1 MLRVRPTRYTS
12 ALPQLRGLL
21 ESLGLVA
28 TEEGNGWTT
37 MDSSGGRILL
47 RSVTAGSTGAAGDGV
62 TVFGV
67 EIREPEEFARRTL
80 EDGGSAVLE
89 DGNGGQRV
97 RVTGPDGLTFLAEPS
112 QHSAPCADAD
122 PAVAV
127 RLEWLTPDVPG
138 ALATLASIGARPRT
152 AHAAPEPALAAP
164 AVQPGAEPLGTEFTA
179 KNGGVLA
186 ALPAPVP
193 AVSGIVLEYDG
204 DLAALGARLAADG
217 WQPGRGEAPG
227 QPGAVV
233 RLTVPVADGSPVVI
247 LPAPPTHTVE
257 Q

>member
-28 TEEGNGWTT
+28 TEEENGWTT
-37 MDSSGGRILL
+37 MDSASGRILL
-47 RSVTAGSTGAAGDGV
+47 RPVPAGAAGDGV
-62 TVFGV
+62 TAFGV
-67 EIREPEEFARRTL
+67 EIRDAEQFARRTL
-80 EDGGSAVLE
+80 EDGGTAVLE
-89 DGNGGQRV
+89 DGLGGPRV
-97 RVTGPDGLTFLAEPS
+97 RVTGPDGLSFLAEPT
-112 QHSAPCADAD
+112 QHGAQCADAD

-138 ALATLASIGARPRT
+138 ALATLSSIGARPRT

-164 AVQPGAEPLGTEFTA
+164 AVQPGAEPIGTEFIA
-179 KNGGVLA
+179 KNGGVFA

-204 DLAALGARLAADG
+204 DLAALGARLASEG
-217 WQPGRGEAPG
+217 WSPGEGEAPH

>member
-28 TEEGNGWTT
+28 TEEGNGWAIL
-37 MDSSGGRILL
+37 DSASGRIRLQAV
-47 RSVTAGSTGAAGDGV
+47 SAGAEGDGV
-62 TVFGV
+62 TAFGV
-67 EIREPEEFARRTL
+67 EIRGPEEFARRTL
-80 EDGGSAVLE
+80 EDGGVAVLE
-89 DGNGGQRV
+89 DGLGGPRV
-97 RVTGPDGLTFLAEPS
+97 RVTGPDGLSFLAEPTAHAA
-112 QHSAPCADAD
+112 QCADAD
-122 PAVAV
+122 PAVTV

-138 ALATLASIGARPRT
+138 ALTTLAAIGARPR
-152 AHAAPEPALAAP
+152 AAQTP
-164 AVQPGAEPLGTEFTA
+164 VQPGAEPVGTEFTA
-179 KNGGVLA
+179 KNGGVFA

-204 DLAALGARLAADG
+204 DLAALGARLANDG
-217 WQPGRGEAPG
+217 WSPGEGEAPG
-227 QPGAVV
+227 RPGAVV

>member
-28 TEEGNGWTT
+28 TEEGNGWIT
-37 MDSSGGRILL
+37 MDSAGGRILL
-47 RSVTAGSTGAAGDGV
+47 RSVPAGAAGDGV
-62 TVFGV
+62 TAFGV

-80 EDGGSAVLE
+80 QDGGSAVLE
-89 DGNGGQRV
+89 EGLGGPRV
-97 RVTGPDGLTFLAEPS
+97 RVTGPDGLSFLAEPTAHGA
-112 QHSAPCADAD
+112 QCADAD

-138 ALATLASIGARPRT
+138 ALATLASIGARPRA
-152 AHAAPEPALAAP
+152 AHAAEPALAAP
-164 AVQPGAEPLGTEFTA
+164 AVQPGAEPIGTEFTA

-193 AVSGIVLEYDG
+193 AVGGIVLEYDG
-204 DLAALGARLAADG
+204 DLAALGARLAAGG
-217 WQPGRGEAPG
+217 WSPGEGEAPDR
-227 QPGAVV
+227 PGAVV

-247 LPAPPTHTVE
+247 LPAPPTHAVE